1 MNEAARVPRIAAE
14 PRCKSASR
22 RVDRIAHTMCES
34 SVVHCER
41 MSASLSSRSSVFCAC
56 ILVALFG
63 HACGHAADTPRPSA
77 LPNSTAAATSL
88 GPDELYGELFSAVQL
103 GHVFADQKAFADA
116 VPNKSPA
123 EIMRDYEDVKRD
135 PKVDLKAFVL
145 ERFALTAAK
154 EARPPRGLGLI
165 EHIEWLWPRLTRE
178 AKSVPEGSSLLALPK
193 PYVVPG
199 GRYQE
204 LYYWDSYFTM
214 LGLAKSGQRELV
226 MSMLDDFAYEIDR
239 YGRIPNGSRSY
250 QLSRSQ
256 PPFFASMVELA
267 AQLEGEAVYTRYLP
281 QLRREH
287 AFWMAGADGL
297 PAGSAKL
304 RVVRLADGTLLNR
317 YWDDRDT
324 PRPEAYANDVA
335 TAAADKSRA
344 PAVVYRELRAAAES
358 GWDFSSRW
366 LADGATLSSIQ
377 TTSYLPIDL
386 NSLLYRLEQV
396 IAHGCEAAQDRACVE
411 SFAELAK
418 NRAAAIDRYLWNDA
432 GYYYTDYNWARAEAV
447 DAVTAAVA
455 FALFSG
461 VATPER
467 AQQSAKALE
476 RLVTP
481 GGLVTTTRQTEEQWD
496 SPNGW
501 APLVWIAVSGL
512 RRYEQHDLAREIGTR
527 FLRRIEALFARDG
540 KLVEKYDVQSDAVR
554 GGGGG
559 EYPLQDGFGWT
570 NAVTL
575 KLLELYASQPEA
587 VAQQPQ

>member
-1 MNEAARVPRIAAE
+1 
-14 PRCKSASR
+14 
-22 RVDRIAHTMCES
+22 
-34 SVVHCER
+34 
-41 MSASLSSRSSVFCAC
+41 MSAWLSSRSDVLGAC
-56 ILVALFG
+56 IALFMA
-63 HACGHAADTPRPSA
+63 ACGHAADAPRQT
-77 LPNSTAAATSL
+77 STRSTTEAASL
-88 GPDELYGELFSAVQL
+88 TPDELYGELFSAVQL

-123 EIMRDYEDVKRD
+123 EIMHDYAEVKHD
-135 PKVDLKAFVL
+135 PKLDLKAFVL

-154 EARPPRGLGLI
+154 ETAPPRGLALTQ
-165 EHIEWLWPRLTRE
+165 HIEWLWPRLTRE
-178 AKSVPEGSSLLALPK
+178 AKRVPEGSSLLALPK

-214 LGLAKSGQRELV
+214 LGLAKSGQRALV
-226 MSMLDDFAYEIDR
+226 LSMLDDFAYEIDR
-239 YGRIPNGSRSY
+239 YGHIPNGSRSY

-256 PPFFASMVELA
+256 PPFFACMVELA
-267 AQLEGEAVYTRYLP
+267 AGLEGESVYTRYLP

-287 AFWMAGADGL
+287 AFWMDGASEL
-297 PAGSAKL
+297 AVGSAQR

-335 TAAADKSRA
+335 TAAADKSR
-344 PAVVYRELRAAAES
+344 PPTVVYRELRAAAES

-366 LADGATLSSIQ
+366 LADGATLSTIQ

-396 IAHGCEAAQDRACVE
+396 IAHACEIAHDRACVE

-418 NRAAAIDRYLWNDA
+418 KRSAAIDRYLWNDA
-432 GYYYTDYNWARAEAV
+432 GYFYTDFNWTRAEAV

-467 AQQSAKALE
+467 AQQTAKALE
-476 RLVTP
+476 RLLAP
-481 GGLVTTTRQTEEQWD
+481 GGLVTTSRKTDEQWD

-527 FLRRIEALFARDG
+527 FLSRIEALFATEA
-540 KLVEKYDVQSDAVR
+540 KLVEKYDVQSAAVR

-570 NAVTL
+570 NGVTL
-575 KLLELYASQPEA
+575 ELLELYGR
-587 VAQQPQ
+587 QQP

>member
-1 MNEAARVPRIAAE
+1 M
-14 PRCKSASR
+14 
-22 RVDRIAHTMCES
+22 
-34 SVVHCER
+34 VV
-41 MSASLSSRSSVFCAC
+41 A
-56 ILVALFG
+56 
-63 HACGHAADTPRPSA
+63 ACGHAADTPRPSVPPGSSA
-77 LPNSTAAATSL
+77 EATSL

-116 VPNKSPA
+116 VPNKPPA
-123 EIMRDYEDVKRD
+123 EIMRDYAEQKRD
-135 PKVDLKAFVL
+135 PKLDLKAFVL

-154 EARPPRGLGLI
+154 ETPPPRGLPLV

-178 AKSVPEGSSLLALPK
+178 VKSVPDGSSLLALPK

-226 MSMLDDFAYEIDR
+226 LSMLDNFAYEIDR

-256 PPFFASMVELA
+256 PPFFATMVELA
-267 AQLEGEAVYTRYLP
+267 AELEGESVYTRYLP

-287 AFWMAGADGL
+287 AFWMAGASEL
-297 PAGSAKL
+297 APGSAQL

-335 TAAADKSRA
+335 TAAADKGRA

-366 LADGATLSSIQ
+366 LADGATLSTIQ

-396 IAHGCEAAQDRACVE
+396 IAHGCEVMQDRACVQTFE
-411 SFAELAK
+411 VLAK
-418 NRAAAIDRYLWNDA
+418 DRAAAIDRYLWNDA

-447 DAVTAAVA
+447 DDVTAAVA
-455 FALFSG
+455 FALFAG
-461 VATPER
+461 VATPQR
-467 AQQSAKALE
+467 AQQTAKALE
-476 RLVTP
+476 RLLVP
-481 GGLVTTTRQTEEQWD
+481 GGLVTTSRKTEEQWD

-501 APLVWIAVSGL
+501 APLVWIAVAGL

-527 FLRRIEALFARDG
+527 FLSRIEALFASEG
-540 KLVEKYDVQSDAVR
+540 KLVEKYDVQSEAVR

-570 NAVTL
+570 NGVTL
-575 KLLELYASQPEA
+575 KLLELYPGAR
-587 VAQQPQ
+587 

>member
-1 MNEAARVPRIAAE
+1 VL
-14 PRCKSASR
+14 
-22 RVDRIAHTMCES
+22 H
-34 SVVHCER
+34 
-41 MSASLSSRSSVFCAC
+41 AC
-56 ILVALFG
+56 IVVVLA
-63 HACGHAADTPRPSA
+63 ACGHAADAPRQASVR
-77 LPNSTAAATSL
+77 STADAASPA
-88 GPDELYGELFSAVQL
+88 PDELYGELFSAVQL

-123 EIMRDYEDVKRD
+123 EIMRDYGERKHD
-135 PKVDLKAFVL
+135 PKLDLKAFVL

-154 EARPPRGLGLI
+154 ESTPPRGLALTK
-165 EHIEWLWPRLTRE
+165 HIEWLWPRLTRE
-178 AKSVPEGSSLLALPK
+178 VKSVPEGSSLLALPK

-214 LGLAKSGQRELV
+214 VGLAKSGQRELV
-226 MSMLDDFAYEIDR
+226 LSMLDDFAYEIDR
-239 YGRIPNGSRSY
+239 YGHIPNGSRSY

-256 PPFFASMVELA
+256 PPFFACMVELA
-267 AQLEGEAVYTRYLP
+267 AGLEGEAVYTRYLP

-287 AFWMAGADGL
+287 AFWMDGASEL
-297 PAGSAKL
+297 AVGSAQR

-335 TAAADKSRA
+335 TAAADKARA
-344 PAVVYRELRAAAES
+344 PALVYRELRAAAES

-366 LADGATLSSIQ
+366 LADGATLSTIQ

-396 IAHGCEAAQDRACVE
+396 IAHGCEVSHDRACAE
-411 SFAELAK
+411 SFTELSK
-418 NRAAAIDRYLWNDA
+418 KRSAAIDRYLWNDA
-432 GYYYTDYNWARAEAV
+432 GYFYTDFNWTRAEAIN
-447 DAVTAAVA
+447 DVTAAVA

-467 AQQSAKALE
+467 AQQTAKALE
-476 RLVTP
+476 RLLVP
-481 GGLVTTTRQTEEQWD
+481 GGLVTTARKTEEQWD

-501 APLVWIAVSGL
+501 APLVWIAVAGL
-512 RRYEQHDLAREIGTR
+512 RRYAQHDLAREIGTR
-527 FLRRIEALFARDG
+527 FLGRIEALFATEA
-540 KLVEKYDVQSDAVR
+540 KLVEKYDVQSAAVR

-570 NAVTL
+570 NGVTL
-575 KLLELYASQPEA
+575 ELLELYG
-587 VAQQPQ
+587 QQTP

>member
-1 MNEAARVPRIAAE
+1 MLCSLAIAFGSCSHAPEAVRQ
-14 PRCKSASR
+14 
-22 RVDRIAHTMCES
+22 
-34 SVVHCER
+34 
-41 MSASLSSRSSVFCAC
+41 
-56 ILVALFG
+56 
-63 HACGHAADTPRPSA
+63 PSA
-77 LPNSTAAATSL
+77 PSQPSEAELL

-116 VPNKSPA
+116 VPNKAPA
-123 EIMRDYEDVKRD
+123 EIMREYAAAKGD
-135 PKVDLKAFVL
+135 PKLDLKTFVL

-154 EARPPRGLGLI
+154 EATPPRGLSLI
-165 EHIEWLWPRLTRE
+165 QHIEWLWPRLTRE
-178 AKSVPEGSSLLALPK
+178 VKTVPEGQSLLALPK

-214 LGLAKSGQRELV
+214 LGLARSGQRELV
-226 MSMLDDFAYEIDR
+226 RSMLDDFAYEIDR
-239 YGRIPNGSRSY
+239 YGHIPNGSRTY

-256 PPFFASMVELA
+256 PPFFACMVELA
-267 AQLEGEAVYTRYLP
+267 AELEGEAVYTRYLP

-287 AFWMAGADGL
+287 AFWMAGASDV
-297 PAGSAKL
+297 PAGSGRR
-304 RVVRLADGTLLNR
+304 RVVRLIDGTLLNR

-324 PRPEAYANDVA
+324 PRPEAYANDLA
-335 TAAADKSRA
+335 TAAADKTRA
-344 PAVVYRELRAAAES
+344 PEVIYRELRAAAES

-366 LADGATLSSIQ
+366 LADGATLSTIQ

-396 IAHGCEAAQDRACVE
+396 IAHGCRVASDQPCVDE
-411 SFAELAK
+411 FAELAQK
-418 NRAAAIDRYLWNDA
+418 RAAAIERYLWNDA
-432 GYYYTDYNWARAEAV
+432 GYFYTDYNWLRTKAS

-455 FALFSG
+455 FPLFVG
-461 VATPER
+461 LATPER
-467 AQQSAKALE
+467 AQQTAKTLE
-476 RLVTP
+476 RLLAP
-481 GGLVTTTRQTEEQWD
+481 GGLVTTSRKTDEQWD
-496 SPNGW
+496 APNGW
-501 APLVWIAVSGL
+501 APLVWIAVAGL

-527 FLRRIEALFARDG
+527 FLGRVEALFAAEG

-575 KLLELYASQPEA
+575 KLLELYAPQPAAAAERTSLG
-587 VAQQPQ
+587 PRL